1 LETVSLKAIEI
12 VKGVYWV
19 GAIDWNI
26 RDYHGYTLPGTTYNA
41 YLIVGDKIALIDS
54 AYTGFDQQ
62 IIERVRSV
70 VDPKKIDY
78 LIANHV
84 EKDHSGTLPALT
96 KMLPGVPIYCTAN
109 GKTGFSKYYDA
120 KDWNFHI
127 VKSGDT
133 LSLGKGK
140 TLAFLEAPLLHWPDS
155 MFTYLAEEK
164 ILFPND
170 AFGQHIASSQRFDD
184 QLGKEESLKHAQK
197 FFANLII
204 PLAPRVLKKLEEVG
218 SIKIEIKMI
227 APSHGVIWR
236 SYVGDIVGS
245 YVNWSNGV
253 ARDKVTIVYDTMHGS
268 TDAMAKAFAEGI
280 MDEGVEVKVCILKD
294 GKSEGTH
301 RSNIVPDM
309 LDSKAILVGSPTLQN
324 QMYPTVADFL
334 SYLKG
339 LDPGKLTHKKL
350 GFAFGSHGGHG
361 GTIKLI
367 TADLKAAGIEV
378 INDGFEVYYKP
389 DMTEIE
395 RCTEMG
401 REIARRVKSL

>member
-1 LETVSLKAIEI
+1 MKSVEI
-12 VKGVYWV
+12 VNGVYWV

-41 YLIVGDKIALIDS
+41 YLIIGEKIALIDNT
-54 AYTGFDQQ
+54 YPGFEGQMLDR
-62 IIERVRSV
+62 IKSI

-78 LIANHV
+78 IIANHV
-84 EKDHSGTLPALT
+84 EKDHSGGLPAMNRL
-96 KMLPGVPIYCTAN
+96 LPGVPIYCTAAAQQ
-109 GKTGFSKYYDA
+109 GFAKHYDVR
-120 KDWNFHI
+120 DWNFKTA
-127 VKSGDT
+127 KSGDT

-140 TLAFLEAPLLHWPDS
+140 TLVFLEAPMLHWPDS

-170 AFGQHIASSQRFDD
+170 AFGQHIATSERFDD
-184 QLGKEESLKHAQK
+184 QIGKEESLKHAQK

-218 SIKIEIKMI
+218 ALGIEIKMI

-245 YVNWSNGV
+245 YVNWSKGV
-253 ARDKVTIVYDTMHGS
+253 AKNKVTIVYDTMHGS
-268 TDAMAKAFAEGI
+268 TDLIARTLAEGI
-280 MDEGVEVKVCILKD
+280 MAEGVDVKVCVLKD
-294 GKSEGTH
+294 GKAEGTH
-301 RSNIVPDM
+301 RSNIVPDL
-309 LDSKAILVGSPTLQN
+309 LDSKALLVGTPTLQN

-339 LDPGKLTHKKL
+339 LEPGKLAAKKI

-361 GTIKLI
+361 GAIKLV
-367 TADLKAAGIEV
+367 TADLKAAGIDV
-378 INDGFEVYYKP
+378 ISGGYEVYYKP
-389 DMTEIE
+389 DEAE
-395 RCTEMG
+395 LKRFYELG
-401 REIARRVKSL
+401 QDVARRVKAL

>member
-1 LETVSLKAIEI
+1 MKAVEI
-12 VKGVYWV
+12 TKDVYWV

-41 YLIVGDKIALIDS
+41 YLVVGDKVALIDS
-54 AYTGFDQQ
+54 AYPGFDSQ
-62 IIERVRSV
+62 ILERVRSV

-84 EKDHSGTLPALT
+84 EKDHSGTLPVLA
-96 KMLPGVPIYCTAN
+96 KMLPGVPIYCTENAV
-109 GKTGFSKYYDA
+109 KGFEKHYDTA
-120 KDWNFHI
+120 GWNFKVI
-127 VKSGDT
+127 KSGDT

-170 AFGQHIASSQRFDD
+170 AFGQHIACSQRFDD
-184 QLGKEESLKHAQK
+184 ELGRDESLKHARK
-197 FFANLII
+197 FFGNLII
-204 PLAPRVLKKLEEVG
+204 PLAPRVLKKLEQVG
-218 SIKIEIKMI
+218 QLGLEIKMI

-245 YVNWSNGV
+245 YVNWSKGV
-253 ARDKVTIVYDTMHGS
+253 SRNKVTIVYDTMHSS
-268 TDAMAKAFAEGI
+268 TDLMAKALAEGI
-280 MDEGVEVKVCILKD
+280 MEEGVEVRVCILKD
-294 GKSEGTH
+294 GKAEGTH
-301 RSNIVPDM
+301 RSDIVPEV

-324 QMYPTVADFL
+324 QVYPTVADFL

-339 LDPGKLTHKKL
+339 LEPGKLAQKKL
-350 GFAFGSHGGHG
+350 GFAFGSHGGRG
-361 GTIKLI
+361 GAIKLI
-367 TADLKAAGIEV
+367 SAEMRAAGIDV
-378 INDGFEVYYKP
+378 INDGYEVFYKP
-389 DMTEIE
+389 DDKELQ

-401 REIARRVKSL
+401 RELARRVKAL